1 MRAMWWW
8 IVVLVLVTYVWAA
21 YYRQPPSVQMLQ
33 TTLASFQVDVLL
45 QKQPIVVADQVAD
58 QVADLDAIRRAWFPM
73 ATAKEA
79 VAVPGAW
86 SRVGGKYAVIYPRE
100 DAEVL
105 LCAPKCGMVSD
116 DDGARIPHPD
126 ETLVAVPLKAHQL
139 LILPFRYHFYVTSEK
154 INVMMLNDWVS
165 WALP

>member
-1 MRAMWWW
+1 MRAIWW
-8 IVVLVLVTYVWAA
+8 IAAALVAAYVWAA

-33 TTLASFQVDVLL
+33 TSLTLFHVDALL
-45 QKQPIVVADQVAD
+45 QKQPIVVAD

-86 SRVGGKYAVIYPRE
+86 LRVGGKYAVIYPRE

-105 LCAPKCGMVSD
+105 MCAPKCKMVL
-116 DDGARIPHPD
+116 DGAARIPHPD

-154 INVMMLNDWVS
+154 INVLLLNDWVS